1 MMIERQIKIVRL
13 GTPDNTQDFFMTDDS
28 ELIFRLHQAGHQPSW
43 KDESVVFFKKS
54 NKLIKLLKKLDID
67 IED

>member
-1 MMIERQIKIVRL
+1 MVRI

-28 ELIFRLHQAGHQPSW
+28 EIIFRLHQAGYQPAW

-54 NKLIKLLKKLDID
+54 NKLIKLLKKLNID
-67 IED
+67 VEVN

>member
-1 MMIERQIKIVRL
+1 MVRL
-13 GTPDNTQDFFMTDDS
+13 GTPDNISDFFMTDDS
-28 ELIFRLHQAGHQPSW
+28 ELIFRLHQSGFQPMW
-43 KDESVVFFKKS
+43 KDYNVVFFKKS

>member
-1 MMIERQIKIVRL
+1 MVRI
-13 GTPDNTQDFFMTDDS
+13 GSPEDINAFFMTDDS
-28 ELIFRLHQAGHQPSW
+28 QVIFKLHQAGFQPMW
-43 KDESVVFFKKS
+43 KDEDCVYFKKS

>member
-1 MMIERQIKIVRL
+1 MVRL
-13 GTPDNTQDFFMTDDS
+13 GTPDNISDFFMTDDS
-28 ELIFRLHQAGHQPSW
+28 EIIFRLHQAGFQPMW
-43 KDESVVFFKKS
+43 KDYSVVFFKKT

>member
-1 MMIERQIKIVRL
+1 MVRL
-13 GTPDNTQDFFMTDDS
+13 GTPDNVLGYFMTDDS
-28 ELIFRLHQAGHQPSW
+28 ELIFRLDQAGFSPSW

-67 IED
+67 IEE

>member
-1 MMIERQIKIVRL
+1 MVRL

-28 ELIFRLHQAGHQPSW
+28 ELIFRLHQAGFFPTW

-54 NKLIKLLKKLDID
+54 NKLIKLLKKMDID

>member
-1 MMIERQIKIVRL
+1 MVRL

-28 ELIFRLHQAGHQPSW
+28 ELIFRLHQAGYQPAW

-54 NKLIKLLKKLDID
+54 NKLIKLLKKLNID
-67 IED
+67 IEN

>member
-1 MMIERQIKIVRL
+1 MVRL
-13 GTPDNTQDFFMTDDS
+13 GTPDNISDFFMTDDS
-28 ELIFRLHQAGHQPSW
+28 KLIFRLHQAGQQPAW

-67 IED
+67 IEE

>member
-1 MMIERQIKIVRL
+1 
-13 GTPDNTQDFFMTDDS
+13 MTDDN
-28 ELIFRLHQAGHQPSW
+28 ELIFRLHQAGHQPAW
-43 KDESVVFFKKS
+43 KDYDCVFFKKS

>member
-1 MMIERQIKIVRL
+1 MVRL
-13 GTPDNTQDFFMTDDS
+13 GTPDNTQDFFMTDDG
-28 ELIFRLHQAGHQPSW
+28 ELIFRLHQAGYQPTW

>member
-1 MMIERQIKIVRL
+1 MVRI
-13 GTPDNTQDFFMTDDS
+13 GSPEDVTAFYMTDDS
-28 ELIFRLHQAGHQPSW
+28 ELICRLHQAGFFPAW

>member
-1 MMIERQIKIVRL
+1 MVRI
-13 GTPDNTQDFFMTDDS
+13 GSPEDVTAFYMTDDS
-28 ELIFRLHQAGHQPSW
+28 QIIFKLHQSGFQPMW
-43 KDESVVFFKKS
+43 KDEDCVYFKKT

>member
-1 MMIERQIKIVRL
+1 MVRI
-13 GTPDNTQDFFMTDDS
+13 GTPENPQDFFMTDDN
-28 ELIFRLHQAGHQPSW
+28 ELIFRLHQAGHQPAW
-43 KDESVVFFKKS
+43 KDYDCVFFKKS